1 MSLLTDK
8 LPPLWEMNASL
19 QQNTPLTA
27 WLQKHI
33 RSAVASAQIPA
44 VTAADSASLSTKLYQ
59 NLVSALVALQ
69 IVEAAPAATAME
81 NGHDRDEDNDDEE
94 EEDTP
99 NRRPKKRRKA
109 PIRRLLVDPHKI
121 WFQSNSSSE
130 SNGDNEN
137 DEHELWNDSQDDIPD
152 TVGGKLAIVSVGGL
166 LNGLAGHVIS
176 HTPNA
181 HPKTL
186 FVQAVASG
194 VAAAVT
200 ASLGVSVTIVQL
212 HAVATNLHAAIAHQV
227 SLDILRTTPQR
238 IHLLLAADLSS
249 AEFASV
255 RRRVYETVAMGRGGG
270 MHQSAADAQ
279 AAADALPTAASSA
292 VHDIEKFHKC
302 PVCGNNEPA
311 DFILDRK
318 NGDLICSHCG
328 TVVSE
333 SIMHE
338 GSQFRKFEGEVD
350 RNHHGD
356 AANPLYSNAHNMG
369 TSLSGVAPVT
379 GAGIGGWGSGGSGA
393 SGGKRNL
400 ETILKNAHAY
410 TELNVSQF
418 GKTDRRTRIGYKD
431 RQKKEAF
438 LQMTHAGDALNL
450 HEAVV
455 QRAKELFAGTCII
468 TLERVGP
475 ETTPGSCLASRNPIK
490 NLTIR

>member
-1 MSLLTDK
+1 MSLLTEK

-27 WLQKHI
+27 WLLKHI
-33 RSAVASAQIPA
+33 GSAVVAAQIP
-44 VTAADSASLSTKLYQ
+44 TNNSTLTTKLYQ

-69 IVEAAPAATAME
+69 IVEEAVPPAAASTTTE
-81 NGHDRDEDNDDEE
+81 NGHDRDDEDNDE

-121 WFQSNSSSE
+121 WFQSNSE
-130 SNGDNEN
+130 SNGVN
-137 DEHELWNDSQDDIPD
+137 DDDHSHELWNDKQDDIPD

-166 LNGLAGHVIS
+166 LNGLAGHVICR
-176 HTPNA
+176 TPNA
-181 HPKTL
+181 HAKTL

-194 VAAAVT
+194 VAARVT
-200 ASLGVSVTIVQL
+200 ASLGTSNVTIVQL
-212 HAVATNLHAAIAHQV
+212 HSVATLLHAAIAHQV

-255 RRRVYETVAMGRGGG
+255 RRRVYETVAMGRGL
-270 MHQSAADAQ
+270 QQSSAADAQ

-455 QRAKELFAGTCII
+455 QRAKELFAGTC
-468 TLERVGP
+468 V
-475 ETTPGSCLASRNPIK
+475 CM
-490 NLTIR
+490 

>member
-1 MSLLTDK
+1 MSLLTEK

-19 QQNTPLTA
+19 QQNSPLTA

-33 RSAVASAQIPA
+33 RSAVVGAQIPA
-44 VTAADSASLSTKLYQ
+44 ADATLSTKLYQ

-69 IVEAAPAATAME
+69 IVEAATAPAAVASAE
-81 NGHDRDEDNDDEE
+81 NGRDRDDEDNNE
-94 EEDTP
+94 EEDNTP

-121 WFQSNSSSE
+121 WFQSNSSSSD
-130 SNGDNEN
+130 SNTGDNDN
-137 DEHELWNDSQDDIPD
+137 DPHNELWNDNQDDIPD

-166 LNGLAGHVIS
+166 LNGLAGHVIC

-194 VAAAVT
+194 VAAAVA
-200 ASLGVSVTIVQL
+200 ASLGSSTITIVQL
-212 HAVATNLHAAIAHQV
+212 HAVATFLHAAIAHQV

-238 IHLLLAADLSS
+238 IHLLLAADLSA

-255 RRRVYETVAMGRGGG
+255 RRRVYETVALGRG
-270 MHQSAADAQ
+270 MQQSAAEAQ

-302 PVCGNNEPA
+302 PICGNNEPA

-455 QRAKELFAGTCII
+455 QRAKELFAGTC
-468 TLERVGP
+468 V
-475 ETTPGSCLASRNPIK
+475 CDAQ
-490 NLTIR
+490 